1 MKKLMALIMLSVIF
15 GTGNTVAEIRT
26 VSLKV
31 ENMTCAACPYIV
43 KKSLLRVEGVT
54 QASVDY
60 DHKTATV
67 TFDDDESSIAKLT
80 ASTTK
85 AGYPSALME

>member
-1 MKKLMALIMLSVIF
+1 MKKIMVLMILPVILSVS
-15 GTGNTVAEIRT
+15 GAVAEIRT

-60 DHKTATV
+60 DQKTATV
-67 TFDDDESSIAKLT
+67 IFDNDKSSIAKLT
-80 ASTTK
+80 ASTAK